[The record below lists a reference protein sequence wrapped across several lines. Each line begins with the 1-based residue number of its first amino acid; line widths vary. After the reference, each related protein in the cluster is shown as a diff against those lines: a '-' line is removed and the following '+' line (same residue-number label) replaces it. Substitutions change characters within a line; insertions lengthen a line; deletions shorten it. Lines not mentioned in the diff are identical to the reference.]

1 MQKIIVTS
9 ALTLVISLG
18 QIMGQTTSTTTSQS
32 QNREVRTEM
41 NTRTETVRPNGRTI
55 TTTTSTSTVN
65 ANVSFGLKTN
75 ANMSNFIIRDMDDY
89 QSNMGFGFS
98 TGVFLKIES
107 YHFAIQYELLLQ
119 YKTSVM
125 ENEVEQLKTD
135 YKYWGLELP
144 IYLMGQINAGSGKIF
159 IGAGPYVGVGL
170 DVTQSPGNI
179 DLYRKD
185 QTTDK
190 SIMHRWDFGL
200 GAMVGYEFRN
210 GISISGGYQV
220 GLLNTLSAEKNAM
233 SMHNQTVRF
242 GIGYK
247 F

>member
-32 QNREVRTEM
+32 QNREGRKET

-55 TTTTSTSTVN
+55 TTTTTTST
-65 ANVSFGLKTN
+65 ANGQVSFGLKVN
-75 ANMSNFIIRDMDDY
+75 ANMSNFFLKDMDGM

-98 TGVFLKIES
+98 TGGFMKIES
-107 YHFAIQYELLLQ
+107 DYFALQYELLLQ
-119 YKTSVM
+119 YRTSVL
-125 ENEVEQLKTD
+125 EHQTD
-135 YKYWGLELP
+135 ANYKQWTLELP
-144 IYLMGQINAGSGKIF
+144 LYLMGQIFTGSGKIF
-159 IGAGPYVGVGL
+159 LGAGPYVGIGL
-170 DVTQSPGNI
+170 DATQSPGSI
-179 DLYRKD
+179 DLYLQDK
-185 QTTDK
+185 TTGK

-200 GAMVGYEFRN
+200 GAIFGYEFGNR
-210 GISISGGYQV
+210 ISLNCIYQA
-220 GLLNTLSAEKNAM
+220 GLINRLSAEKDNI
-233 SMHNQTVRF
+233 SMKNQTVSL